1 MYSLPTLHSCLR
13 NVPTYFQKDDHDLL
27 SDDCWPGMRAPKQPD
42 LSFAQGQKLF
52 REQTPA
58 PLDGQPM
65 YRRFRWGTDL
75 EVWLPDGRDYRVP
88 NTEPDGQAKTIWG
101 AEQKKWL
108 KDTLTRSTARWK
120 ILVNPNPIVGPDHP
134 RKKDNHANPAF
145 ATEGKEFRT
154 WLKDNVAGSVV
165 WMNGDRHWQYHSVDP
180 ETGLNEFGC
189 GPASDEHAVPPGT
202 GEDRRYHQFLR
213 IKGGFVAVT
222 VNPRDKE
229 RPLVVEHRDVKGR
242 VVYSKVFGK
251 A

>member
-1 MYSLPTLHSCLR
+1 
-13 NVPTYFQKDDHDLL
+13 
-27 SDDCWPGMRAPKQPD
+27 
-42 LSFAQGQKLF
+42 
-52 REQTPA
+52 
-58 PLDGQPM
+58 
-65 YRRFRWGTDL
+65 
-75 EVWLPDGRDYRVP
+75 
-88 NTEPDGQAKTIWG
+88 
-101 AEQKKWL
+101 
-108 KDTLTRSTARWK
+108 
-120 ILVNPNPIVGPDHP
+120 VNPNPIVGPDHP

-180 ETGLNEFGC
+180 EIGLNEFGC